1 MIGITA
7 YDGAM
12 DRLLAMQMFV
22 RVVETGSFSKA
33 ALEFATTQPTVT
45 KQVAAVEARLKV
57 RLLNRNTRGVSLTEP
72 GALYY
77 EKCKTIVR
85 EVEEA
90 DNVVRMRQSQAQG
103 LLRIGTSVAF
113 GRRVIVPLALEF
125 MAKHPQVQIDL
136 SFEDRYSDLVATGLD
151 LAVRMGKLADSSLG
165 ARHLGMNPWVLVASP
180 RYLKKHGMPKRPSD
194 LSGHNA
200 LIYSSVQGDDVWR
213 FKSPRG
219 DAVTVPVSGRLRSNN
234 LSAVLAAARAHLGVA
249 ALPCYVAADSLA
261 SGHVVSILK
270 VHSLPEQE
278 IHAVFPSPKLVP
290 GKVQAFVAF
299 LQGRFGGRWWEA
311 LPKG

>member
-1 MIGITA
+1 
-7 YDGAM
+7 
-12 DRLLAMQMFV
+12 
-22 RVVETGSFSKA
+22 
-33 ALEFATTQPTVT
+33 
-45 KQVAAVEARLKV
+45 V

-85 EVEEA
+85 DVEDA
-90 DNVVRMRQSQAQG
+90 DNVVRLRQSQAQG

-125 MAKHPQVQIDL
+125 MAQHPQVQVEL

-151 LAVRMGKLADSSLG
+151 LAVRMGKLADSTLG
-165 ARHLGMNPWVLVASP
+165 ARHLGMNPWVVVATP
-180 RYLKKHGMPKRPSD
+180 RYLKKHGTPKRPSD

-213 FKSPRG
+213 FQSPRG
-219 DAVTVPVSGRLRSNN
+219 EAVTVPVSGRLRSNN

-249 ALPCYVAADSLA
+249 ALPWYVAADSLA
-261 SGHVVSILK
+261 SGHVVDILK
-270 VHSLPEQE
+270 GHSLPEQE
-278 IHAVFPSPKLVP
+278 IHAVYPSPKLVP